1 VDRSVVWHF
10 RALGCSEAIVSS
22 RSGTVRNPGTNLR
35 SMESDMR
42 QTVKDKDHDKRNALT
57 ETIFRD
63 EAVGLGL
70 DPEGFADL
78 DEFDQQIYR
87 GRAHKQLTSA

>member
-1 VDRSVVWHF
+1 
-10 RALGCSEAIVSS
+10 
-22 RSGTVRNPGTNLR
+22 
-35 SMESDMR
+35 MR